1 MALSDQ
7 TAGGTKGRTSHFVER
22 SLRLIVMFLGMSW
35 LVFPTTGAE
44 PAGSGEALVI
54 RLVHPERQA
63 ARVLSLFEGSRAAHP
78 AAALAAWKRATHDP
92 GQLGKPLEAVIAFFN
107 PEMAAEWR
115 VFHDAE
121 LHLDLDATNGKA
133 RWYLVVP
140 RDDGT
145 VAAAITA
152 TRLTDGGEEPPLVD
166 QGNPLAVE
174 RLGQPGAPVSSQ
186 VGDTLVL
193 ASSRDELMR
202 GLRRTQASRR
212 PGEGIVV
219 QPTDGQ
225 APNGLSGPV
234 PGTQLDSGLIFDLD
248 PAGLAVAKSGSL
260 GLRRAVELIRG
271 LGCRR
276 LRGTLALKGDRLG
289 LELTTSLDRAAR
301 PAQADGSAA
310 IIDPAWLEGIP
321 SAGVMGVISLAL
333 DPSAAFWDSAFVL
346 ADRVERIDPARAAV
360 APLRVRINLLAASA
374 GVRPEV
380 DLWPH
385 LRGVTASLM
394 GDPNQP
400 GRPTGLLLVLHAD
413 AVSSAERL
421 TNEFLPRLR
430 VLLPGGNRGEGRIPD
445 VPDGKAAAKTA
456 AGESRRIGRLGGRAL
471 MVWRRDRNV
480 LVAWGDDPLI
490 NSLLVNGKPEQSV
503 AVLCKGWAREGRGA
517 PQRVG
522 AVWPAR
528 CSPTSHGLDAATPA
542 LRVLAD
548 DPPVV
553 WWGWSAPAVA
563 HDSFECPELRER
575 VRRFLDQVPQN
586 PPRTR

>member
-1 MALSDQ
+1 MALSDK
-7 TAGGTKGRTSHFVER
+7 TAGGTKGQTRKLYEN
-22 SLRLIVMFLGMSW
+22 SLRLIVMLLGITW
-35 LVFPTTGAE
+35 LVTPTTGAE
-44 PAGSGEALVI
+44 PAGSGDALVV

-63 ARVLSLFEGSRAAHP
+63 GRVLSLFEGSRAGHP

-115 VFHDAE
+115 VLHDTE
-121 LHLDLDATNGKA
+121 VHINLDATDGRA

-145 VAAAITA
+145 VAAAIVA
-152 TRLTDGGEEPPLVD
+152 TRLTDGGEEPPLVVE
-166 QGNPLAVE
+166 GNPLAVE

-186 VGDTLVL
+186 VGDTLVV

-202 GLRRTQASRR
+202 GLRRIHVGRR
-212 PGEGIVV
+212 PGDEGIAV
-219 QPTDGQ
+219 QPTDGR
-225 APNGLSGPV
+225 ASRERSGPE
-234 PGTQLDSGLIFDLD
+234 PDTQLDSGLIFDVE
-248 PAGLAVAKSGSL
+248 PAELTVGKSESL
-260 GLRRAVELIRG
+260 ELRRGVELLRG

-301 PAQADGSAA
+301 PARADGSRAT
-310 IIDPAWLEGIP
+310 IDPAWLAGIP

-333 DPSAAFWDSAFVL
+333 DPSAAFWDSAFSL

-360 APLRVRINLLAASA
+360 APLRARIHLLTASA

-385 LRGVTASLM
+385 LRGVTASLI
-394 GDPNQP
+394 GDPSQP

-413 AVSSAERL
+413 TVSSAERL
-421 TNEFLPRLR
+421 ATECLPRLGI
-430 VLLPGGNRGEGRIPD
+430 LLSGANRGEGRVADAP
-445 VPDGKAAAKTA
+445 AAKAA
-456 AGESRRIGRLGGRAL
+456 AGESRRIGKLSGRAL
-471 MVWRRDRNV
+471 TVWRRDRDV

-490 NSLLVNGKPEQSV
+490 HALLENGKPDRSV
-503 AVLCKGWAREGRGA
+503 AALCQGWAREGRGT

-528 CSPTSHGLDAATPA
+528 CLPSFRGLDAATPA

-553 WWGWSAPAVA
+553 WWGWSAPAGA

-575 VRRFLDQVPQN
+575 VRHFLDQVPQN